1 MTKTDLRSRQL
12 NIYMMASSS
21 LITMAPVKELG
32 HNGTVGHSGGHCNI
46 VLQASYKEQ
55 ESCLLSLK

>member
-32 HNGTVGHSGGHCNI
+32 HNGTLMGVTGTFCFR
-46 VLQASYKEQ
+46 
-55 ESCLLSLK
+55 LLIRNKKVAC